1 MNHPLA
7 FLLVLALAGQVQAQ
21 SPAVK
26 NTETAGKM
34 VDTQC
39 AECHGRVV
47 KGDATAIYTRADR
60 RARDADALA
69 KQVHA
74 CGAHLKT
81 PLFPEEVEHLATY
94 LNQRYYHF
102 K

>member
-1 MNHPLA
+1 MKHPLV
-7 FLLVLALAGQVQAQ
+7 FLLVLALAGPVQAQ
-21 SPAVK
+21 SPAVQ
-26 NTETAGKM
+26 NAEAAAKM

-47 KGDATAIYTRADR
+47 KGDAAAIYTRADR
-60 RARDADALA
+60 RTSDVDALA

-81 PLFPEEVEHLATY
+81 PLFPEEEEHLATY